1 MFIELT
7 DSKLG
12 QGAVGFVF
20 KGYVFP
26 KTQTRF
32 KQKTFAAVKVK
43 ILFQNRSKLLTHG
56 ILRCHIRCPKNPLVY
71 WRKQPA
77 WRDSIIQTLLKLLQS
92 QSYHSLH
99 FGPCLLWNGSQV
111 DHWRNSFEMKLGYT
125 DHLFVN

>member
-32 KQKTFAAVKVK
+32 KQKTFAAVKVGFLLELNYFNLDVLSYAPK
-43 ILFQNRSKLLTHG
+43 KYGAIRRS
-56 ILRCHIRCPKNPLVY
+56 R
-71 WRKQPA
+71 
-77 WRDSIIQTLLKLLQS
+77 
-92 QSYHSLH
+92 
-99 FGPCLLWNGSQV
+99 
-111 DHWRNSFEMKLGYT
+111 
-125 DHLFVN
+125 